1 MDMTDAFNSE
11 IYVPTIT
18 SLEGVDIVLQV
29 REQEVTYVITSITDD
44 LLWSNWVFSQM
55 PNAREPCLF
64 LAKQEWKISLL
75 SVLKSFSWS

>member
-1 MDMTDAFNSE
+1 MTDAFNSE

-44 LLWSNWVFSQM
+44 LL
-55 PNAREPCLF
+55 
-64 LAKQEWKISLL
+64 
-75 SVLKSFSWS
+75 

>member
-1 MDMTDAFNSE
+1 MLVIGTTTERKVLEQMDMTDAFNSE

-44 LLWSNWVFSQM
+44 LL
-55 PNAREPCLF
+55 
-64 LAKQEWKISLL
+64 
-75 SVLKSFSWS
+75 